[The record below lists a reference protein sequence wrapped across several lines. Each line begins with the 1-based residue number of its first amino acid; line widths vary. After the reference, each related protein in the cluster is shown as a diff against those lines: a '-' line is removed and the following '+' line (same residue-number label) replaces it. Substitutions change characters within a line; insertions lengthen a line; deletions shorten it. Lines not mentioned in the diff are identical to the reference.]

1 MAKKAS
7 PSIKLGTVTYNTA
20 SCLQVA
26 NFNDGVED
34 LTYRCNGYMKHEG
47 GDRTISLQ
55 FSLAVESSDTTK
67 AAAFA
72 PMTTYTTAEFHP
84 YGDVTGNI
92 EHTSSKATVI
102 TRNSPSSPGT
112 IALLDVTVVWDDIT
126 TGAAA

>member
-20 SCLQVA
+20 SCLQGA
-26 NFNDGVED
+26 SLTDGVED
-34 LTYRCNGYMKHEG
+34 LTYRCNGYMKHEA

-55 FSLAVESSDTTK
+55 FSIAIESSDTTK
-67 AAAFA
+67 ASAFA

-84 YGDVTGNI
+84 YGDTTGNI
-92 EHTSSKATVI
+92 EHTSGKATVT
-102 TRNSPSSPGT
+102 TRNTAAAPGT
-112 IALLDVTVVWDDIT
+112 ITLYDITVVWDDIT

>member
-1 MAKKAS
+1 MAKKSA
-7 PSIKLGTVTYNTA
+7 PSIKLGTVAYNTA

-34 LTYRCNGYMKHEG
+34 LTYRCNGYMRHEG

-55 FSLAVESSDTTK
+55 FSIAMESTDTTK

-72 PMTTYTTAEFHP
+72 PGSTYTTAEFHP
-84 YGDVTGNI
+84 YGDSTGNI

-102 TRNSPSSPGT
+102 TANRAAAPGT
-112 IALLDVTVVWDDIT
+112 ISLLDVTVVWDDIT

>member
-1 MAKKAS
+1 
-7 PSIKLGTVTYNTA
+7 
-20 SCLQVA
+20 
-26 NFNDGVED
+26 
-34 LTYRCNGYMKHEG
+34 
-47 GDRTISLQ
+47 
-55 FSLAVESSDTTK
+55 
-67 AAAFA
+67 
-72 PMTTYTTAEFHP
+72 MTTYTTAEFHP

>member
-1 MAKKAS
+1 MAKKAT
-7 PSIKLGTVTYNTA
+7 PSIKLGTVTYTTA

-55 FSLAVESSDTTK
+55 FSIAVESTDTTK
-67 AAAFA
+67 MAAFA
-72 PMTTYTTAEFHP
+72 PLTTYTTAEFHP
-84 YGDVTGNI
+84 FGDTTGNI
-92 EHTSSKATVI
+92 EHTSSLATVM
-102 TRNSPSSPGT
+102 TRNTAASPGS
-112 IALLDVTVVWDDIT
+112 ISLLDITVVWDDIT